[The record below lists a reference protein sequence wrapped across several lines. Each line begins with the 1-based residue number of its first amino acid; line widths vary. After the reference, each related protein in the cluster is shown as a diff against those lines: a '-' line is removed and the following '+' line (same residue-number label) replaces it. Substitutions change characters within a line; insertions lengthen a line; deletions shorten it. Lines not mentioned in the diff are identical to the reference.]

1 MAPRYT
7 ILIAD
12 DEPGIRQLVH
22 LTIASDAYL
31 ILEAADGDE
40 ASQILQTFCPDV
52 VLLDVGMP
60 GRDGFALT
68 RAIRADPLLAPT
80 RVILLTGL
88 KGPDAVAQG
97 RAVGADHYL
106 TKPFSPLH
114 LLATLEAC
122 VGETKA
128 SGEWPAAAVRRSAD
142 SSASSAFTASR
153 TARRLRGFR
162 EEVRRIDGYGSAYR
176 ERSVSITT

>member
-12 DEPGIRQLVH
+12 DEPGVRQLVH

-31 ILEAADGDE
+31 ILEAADGDD
-40 ASQILQTFCPDV
+40 AWAMLQVCRPDAIF
-52 VLLDVGMP
+52 LDVGMP
-60 GRDGFALT
+60 GRDGFAVT

-97 RAVGADHYL
+97 RAAGADHYV
-106 TKPFSPLH
+106 TKPFSPLQ
-114 LLATLEAC
+114 LLVTLEAC
-122 VGETKA
+122 VGETTA
-128 SGEWPAAAVRRSAD
+128 RGESAAAAARLSAD
-142 SSASSAFTASR
+142 SSASSAFTAGG
-153 TARRLRGFR
+153 TARKLRGLR
-162 EEVRRIDGYGSAYR
+162 EEARRIDCCGLAYFGR
-176 ERSVSITT
+176 V